1 MRDLVKHISW
11 TYQQFDWIKTIIK
24 QNIGEIYIHWVR
36 IFISIYLFILMLL
49 YSRWEHHSVFESLGF
64 EHQELEK
71 EKKGNQIICLK
82 LDSF

>member
-36 IFISIYLFILMLL
+36 IFISIYL
-49 YSRWEHHSVFESLGF
+49 Y
-64 EHQELEK
+64 
-71 EKKGNQIICLK
+71 
-82 LDSF
+82 